1 MRCHAEDNQ
10 ALHDAE
16 DKIKIL
22 LMGNP
27 NVGKSVIFSK
37 LTGREVLA
45 ANYSGTTVSF
55 TRGTVNYQDKQA
67 TLIDVPGTYS
77 LSASSEAEKVA
88 VKLLSEGAHVVV
100 CVLDATN
107 LERNLNLALWLKEH
121 KIPIVFALNLFD
133 VAKRRGIEI
142 NVKALQRELNAP
154 VISTVAIRNIG
165 LQELL
170 EEAWKKADGAYADG
184 IEVSLSDDDYWQE
197 VGRIVKKVQKVGHR
211 HPTFLEKLG
220 DLTLQPFPGIPIALL
235 VLAASLGVVVGGGK
249 GLRAL
254 ILLPLINDL
263 LVPLIRSFVSLFI
276 TEGLLFNVLVGEYG
290 MLVKGFEWPFALILP
305 YVFLFYVVLSILE
318 DSGFL
323 PRLGVLVDGV
333 LRRLGVQGGNIIP
346 IILGYGC
353 AVPAVLGTR
362 AATSHKERLI
372 VTAVVALA
380 VPCAAQTGAFVVLL
394 GDQSLFALLFI
405 YMLSFAA
412 IVGAGVVMNRLI
424 PGQAEPMLLEIPNLL
439 KPDRNALFNKIW
451 LRTRHFML
459 EAQVPM
465 FLGIGFAALVA
476 ETGVLDY
483 VSVYIEPLVVSWL
496 GLPAE
501 ASLALMLGIVR
512 RELAVLPL
520 LELNLSTLQLI
531 VGSIVALF
539 YLPCLSVLAVLI
551 KEFGAKIAVPLA
563 LFTIVFA
570 FLAAGVFNQAVRLAM
585 TVL

>member
-1 MRCHAEDNQ
+1 MRCHAAGDRAAHPTGDQ
-10 ALHDAE
+10 
-16 DKIKIL
+16 IKIL

-37 LTGREVLA
+37 LTGRQVLA

-55 TRGTVNYQDKQA
+55 TRGTVNYQEKQA
-67 TLIDVPGTYS
+67 TMIDVPGTYS

-88 VKLLSEGAHVVV
+88 VKILSEGAHVIV

-121 KIPIVFALNLFD
+121 NIPIVFALNLFD

-142 NVKALQRELNAP
+142 NVKALQQELKAP
-154 VISTVAIRNIG
+154 VIPTIAIRNIG

-170 EEAWKKADGAYADG
+170 DEAWKQADESFADG
-184 IEVSLSDDDYWQE
+184 IEVKLSEDDYWQE
-197 VGRIVKKVQKVGHR
+197 VGRILKIVQKVGHR
-211 HPTFLEKLG
+211 HPTALEKLG
-220 DLTLQPFPGIPIALL
+220 DMTLQPFPGIPIALL
-235 VLAASLGVVVGGGK
+235 VLAAALGLVVGGGK
-249 GLRAL
+249 GLRAF
-254 ILLPLINDL
+254 ILLPLVNDL
-263 LVPLIRSFVSLFI
+263 LVPWVTAFVSIFI
-276 TEGLLFNVLVGEYG
+276 AEGILFNVLVGEYG
-290 MLVKGFEWPFALILP
+290 MLVKGLEWPFALILP
-305 YVFLFYVVLSILE
+305 YVFLFNVVLSVLE

-323 PRLGVLVDGV
+323 PRLGVLVDGL
-333 LRRLGVQGGNIIP
+333 LRRLGMQGGNIIP

-362 AATSHKERLI
+362 AANSYKERLI
-372 VTAVVALA
+372 VTGVVALA
-380 VPCAAQTGAFVVLL
+380 VPCAAQTGAFFVLL
-394 GDQSLFALLFI
+394 GDQSLLALVLI
-405 YMLSFAA
+405 YMISFAA
-412 IVGAGVVMNRLI
+412 IVGAGMVMNRLI

-439 KPDRNALFNKIW
+439 RPDREALFSKIW
-451 LRTRHFML
+451 MRTRHFVL
-459 EAQVPM
+459 EAQIPM
-465 FLGIGFAALVA
+465 LLGIGLAALVA

-483 VSVYIEPLVVSWL
+483 ISVYIQPLVVSWL

-501 ASLALMLGIVR
+501 ASLALVLGIVR

-520 LELNLSTLQLI
+520 LELNLSTLQLL

-551 KEFGAKIAVPLA
+551 KEFGVKIAVPMA

-570 FLAAGVFNQAVRLAM
+570 FAAAGLFNQTARLVM
-585 TVL
+585 TMI